1 MDKSLDSNQ
10 TVPNF
15 GFVVFEDERSV
26 IESMKNKPI
35 KLDNGHRINVEVKK
49 NKLTVIFLNK
59 IN

>member
-49 NKLTVIFLNK
+49 NKLTVIF
-59 IN
+59 